1 MQDYYEILGVPRF
14 SEDTQE
20 FRRAYKEQVLFF
32 HPDKGNVNKSIALER
47 TQLLNEAYK
56 TLKDPAK
63 KADYD
68 RALKAF
74 LQRESYAAQEKK
86 KEERP
91 KPAYSQIPDNPAVAA
106 IKKAAEKAMTVLP
119 VLPKPVLVMI
129 AIVVLLCTVTFID
142 MIYRAASGIVSP
154 SEIDSGIFASGD
166 DRNDVSFRVKVI
178 VL

>member
-14 SEDTQE
+14 SEDAQE

-32 HPDKGNVNKSIALER
+32 HPDKGNVNESIALER
-47 TQLLNEAYK
+47 LRQPKPEQPK
-56 TLKDPAK
+56 Q
-63 KADYD
+63 KAPKS
-68 RALKAF
+68 AGP
-74 LQRESYAAQEKK
+74 S
-86 KEERP
+86 RP
-91 KPAYSQIPDNPAVAA
+91 KPAPSQIPDNPAVAA
-106 IKKAAEKAMTVLP
+106 IKKAAEKAMAVLP

-154 SEIDSGIFASGD
+154 SEIDSGIFTFGN